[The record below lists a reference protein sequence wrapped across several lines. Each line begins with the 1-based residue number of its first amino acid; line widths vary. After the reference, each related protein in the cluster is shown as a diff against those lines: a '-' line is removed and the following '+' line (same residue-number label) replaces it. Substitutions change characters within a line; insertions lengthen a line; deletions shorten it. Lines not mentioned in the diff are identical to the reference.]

1 CSRGSKVKMANY
13 TAADVKALR
22 DRSGAGMMDCKGAL
36 DEADGNVDKALE
48 FLRLKGL
55 KGVTKREGR
64 TTSNGLILA
73 RVNGGTGYLVE
84 LACETDFVA
93 KTPKFVELADSVAD
107 AIAAAGAET
116 LEAALAANLGGK
128 TVSEAINDEAAI
140 MGEKVE
146 LRRVASLKDAAV
158 DAYLHRTSKD
168 LPPQVGV
175 LVAFSGS
182 DAETAHDVAVHIAA
196 FSPTVLSR
204 EDVDAET
211 VATERRIAEETARNE
226 GKPEAALSKIVEG
239 RVTGFFKENV
249 LLEQDFA
256 KDTKQSV
263 AKVLENA
270 GVTVSAFV
278 RFRVGA

>member
-1 CSRGSKVKMANY
+1 MANY

-48 FLRLKGL
+48 LLRLKGL

-64 TTSNGLILA
+64 TTSNGLVVA
-73 RVNGGTGYLVE
+73 RVEGGTGYLIE

-93 KTPKFVELADSVAD
+93 KADKFVALAESIGD
-107 AIAAAGAET
+107 AVVAAGADTVEK
-116 LEAALAANLGGK
+116 ALAASLNGK
-128 TVSEAINDEAAI
+128 TVADAINDEAAI
-140 MGEKVE
+140 IGEKVE
-146 LRRVASLKDAAV
+146 LRRVAVVKDAAV
-158 DAYLHRTSKD
+158 DAYLHRTSRD

-175 LVAFSGS
+175 LVAYSGS

-196 FSPTVLSR
+196 FSPTALTR
-204 EDVDAET
+204 DEIDAAT
-211 VATERRIAEETARNE
+211 VETERRIAEETARNE
-226 GKPEAALSKIVEG
+226 GKPEAALAKIVEG
-239 RVTGFFKENV
+239 RVNGFFKENV

-256 KDTKQSV
+256 KDNKLSV
-263 AKVLENA
+263 AKVLDNA
-270 GVTVSAFV
+270 GITVSQFV

>member
-1 CSRGSKVKMANY
+1 MANY

-22 DRSGAGMMDCKGAL
+22 ERSGAGMMDCKNAL
-36 DEADGNVDKALE
+36 DEANGDGDKAME
-48 FLRLKGL
+48 VLRVKGL
-55 KGVTKREGR
+55 KGVNKREGR
-64 TTSNGLILA
+64 TTSNGLIVA
-73 RVNGGTGYLVE
+73 RVNGGTGYLIE

-93 KTPKFVELADSVAD
+93 KAEKFVTLAESIAD
-107 AIAAAGAET
+107 AVVAAGAKT
-116 LEAALAANLGGK
+116 LEAALAADLGGK
-128 TVSEAINDEAAI
+128 SVADAINDEAAI

-146 LRRVASLKDAAV
+146 LRRVASVEDAKV

-175 LVAFSGS
+175 LVAYSGAN
-182 DAETAHDVAVHIAA
+182 DETAHDVAVHIAA
-196 FSPTVLSR
+196 FSPNHLTR
-204 EDVDAET
+204 DDVDAEV

-226 GKPEAALSKIVEG
+226 GKPEAALTKIVEG
-239 RVTGFFKENV
+239 RVNGFFKENV

-256 KDTKQSV
+256 KDNKLSV

-270 GVTVSAFV
+270 NLTVSAFV

>member
-1 CSRGSKVKMANY
+1 MANY

-73 RVNGGTGYLVE
+73 RVNGGTGYLIE

-93 KTPKFVELADSVAD
+93 KTPKFIELAESVAD

-116 LEAALAANLGGK
+116 LEAALAADLGGK
-128 TVSEAINDEAAI
+128 SVSDVINDEAAI

-175 LVAFSGS
+175 LVAYSGS

-204 EDVDAET
+204 EDVDAEV

-256 KDTKQSV
+256 KDNKQSV
-263 AKVLENA
+263 AKVLETA

>member
-1 CSRGSKVKMANY
+1 MANY

-22 DRSGAGMMDCKGAL
+22 ERSGAGMMDCKGAL
-36 DEADGNVDKALE
+36 DEADGNVEKALE
-48 FLRLKGL
+48 VLRLKGL

-64 TTSNGLILA
+64 TTSNGLIVS
-73 RVNGGTGYLVE
+73 RVSGNTGWLLE

-93 KTPKFVELADSVAD
+93 KAEKFISLSEAIADAVVAADAVTLDEALAADFGGKSVAD
-107 AIAAAGAET
+107 
-116 LEAALAANLGGK
+116 
-128 TVSEAINDEAAI
+128 AINDEAAI

-146 LRRVASLKDAAV
+146 LRRMAVVKGDAV

-175 LVAFSGS
+175 LVAYSGS
-182 DAETAHDVAVHIAA
+182 DADTAHDVAVHIAA
-196 FSPTVLSR
+196 FSPVHLHR
-204 EDVDAET
+204 DDVDADL

-226 GKPEAALSKIVEG
+226 GKPEAALPKIVEG

-256 KDTKQSV
+256 KDTKQTV

-270 GVTVSAFV
+270 GVTVGEFV

>member
-1 CSRGSKVKMANY
+1 MANY

-22 DRSGAGMMDCKGAL
+22 ERSGAGMMDCKNAL
-36 DEADGNVDKALE
+36 DEANGDLEKAME
-48 FLRLKGL
+48 VLRLKGL

-64 TTSNGLILA
+64 TTSNGLVVA
-73 RVNGGTGYLVE
+73 RVNGGTGYLIE

-93 KTPKFVELADSVAD
+93 KADKFVALAESIAD
-107 AIAAAGAET
+107 AVVAADAKS

-128 TVSEAINDEAAI
+128 SVADAINDEAAI

-146 LRRVASLKDAAV
+146 LRRVAVVEGQKV

-175 LVAFSGS
+175 LVAYSGN
-182 DAETAHDVAVHIAA
+182 DDETAHDVAVHIAA
-196 FSPTVLSR
+196 FSPNHLTR
-204 EDVDAET
+204 EDVNAEV

-226 GKPEAALSKIVEG
+226 GKPEAALAKIVEG

-256 KDTKQSV
+256 KDNKLSV

-270 GVTVSAFV
+270 GLEVSAFV
-278 RFRVGA
+278 RFPLGA

>member
-1 CSRGSKVKMANY
+1 MANY
-13 TAADVKALR
+13 TAQDVKALR
-22 DRSGAGMMDCKGAL
+22 ERSGAGMMDCKSAL
-36 DEADGNVDKALE
+36 DEADGNLDKAME
-48 FLRLKGL
+48 VLRLKGL

-64 TTSNGLILA
+64 TTSNGLIVA
-73 RVNGGTGYLVE
+73 RVNGGTGYLIE

-93 KTPKFVELADSVAD
+93 KAEKFIGLADKVAD
-107 AIAAAGAET
+107 AVAAAGATT
-116 LEAALAANLGGK
+116 LETALVADLGGK
-128 TVSEAINDEAAI
+128 TVQDAINDEAAI

-146 LRRVASLKDAAV
+146 LRKVGSLKDAAV
-158 DAYLHRTSKD
+158 DAYMHRTSKD

-175 LVAFSGS
+175 LVAYTGS

-196 FSPTVLSR
+196 FSPTVLKR
-204 EDVDAET
+204 EDVDADV

-239 RVTGFFKENV
+239 RVTGFFKESV

-256 KDTKQSV
+256 KDTKQTV

-270 GVTVSAFV
+270 GVTVSGFL

>member
-1 CSRGSKVKMANY
+1 MANY

-22 DRSGAGMMDCKGAL
+22 EKSGAGMMDCKSAL
-36 DEADGNVDKALE
+36 DEAEGNVEKAME
-48 FLRLKGL
+48 VLRLKGL

-64 TTSNGLILA
+64 TTSNGLIVA
-73 RVNGGTGYLVE
+73 RVSGGTGYLIE

-93 KTPKFVELADSVAD
+93 KAEKFIALAESVAD
-107 AIAAAGAET
+107 AIAAAGAT
-116 LEAALAANLGGK
+116 DLESALAANLNGK
-128 TVSEAINDEAAI
+128 TVQDAINDEAAI

-146 LRRVASLKDAAV
+146 LRKVAAVKDAAV

-175 LVAFSGS
+175 LVAYSGS
-182 DAETAHDVAVHIAA
+182 DADTAHDVAVHIAA
-196 FSPTVLSR
+196 FSPTALTRDDIS
-204 EDVDAET
+204 AET
-211 VATERRIAEETARNE
+211 VETERRIAGETARNE
-226 GKPEAALSKIVEG
+226 GKPEAALEKIVEG

-256 KDTKQSV
+256 KDNKKSV
-263 AKVLENA
+263 GKVLDEA
-270 GVTVSAFV
+270 GLKVSAFL

>member
-1 CSRGSKVKMANY
+1 MANY

-22 DRSGAGMMDCKGAL
+22 EKSGAGMMDCKGAL
-36 DEADGNVDKALE
+36 DEADGNVEKAME
-48 FLRLKGL
+48 VLRLKGL

-64 TTSNGLILA
+64 TTSNGLIVA
-73 RVNGGTGYLVE
+73 RVSGGTGWLVE

-93 KTPKFVELADSVAD
+93 KAPVFIALADKVAD
-107 AIAAAGAET
+107 AIVAGGAKS
-116 LEAALAANLGGK
+116 LEAALTADLGGK
-128 TVSEAINDEAAI
+128 SVVDAINDEAAI

-146 LRRVASLKDAAV
+146 LRRVAVAEGAAV

-175 LVAFSGS
+175 LVAYSGA
-182 DAETAHDVAVHIAA
+182 DAATAHDVAVHIAA
-196 FSPTVLSR
+196 FSPTALSR
-204 EDVDAET
+204 DEIDAEV

-226 GKPEAALSKIVEG
+226 GKPEAALTKIVEG
-239 RVTGFFKENV
+239 RVNGFFKENV

-256 KDTKQSV
+256 KDNKLSV

-270 GVTVSAFV
+270 GITVSAFA
-278 RFRVGA
+278 RMRVGA

>member
-1 CSRGSKVKMANY
+1 MANY

-22 DRSGAGMMDCKGAL
+22 ERSGAGMMDCKNAL
-36 DEADGNVDKALE
+36 DEANGDGEKAME
-48 FLRLKGL
+48 VLRVKGL
-55 KGVTKREGR
+55 KGVNKREGR
-64 TTSNGLILA
+64 TTSNGLVVA
-73 RVNGGTGYLVE
+73 RVNGGTGYLIE

-93 KTPKFVELADSVAD
+93 KAEKFVSLAESIAD
-107 AIAAAGAET
+107 AVVAAGAKT

-128 TVSEAINDEAAI
+128 SVADAINDEAAI

-146 LRRVASLKDAAV
+146 LRRVASVEDAKV

-175 LVAFSGS
+175 LVAYSGAN
-182 DAETAHDVAVHIAA
+182 DETAHDVAVHIAA
-196 FSPTVLSR
+196 FSPNHLTR
-204 EDVDAET
+204 DDVSAEV

-226 GKPEAALSKIVEG
+226 GKPEAALDKIVEG

-256 KDTKQSV
+256 KDNKLSV
-263 AKVLENA
+263 SKVLDNA
-270 GVTVSAFV
+270 GLTVSAFV

>member
-1 CSRGSKVKMANY
+1 MANY
-13 TAADVKALR
+13 TASDVKALR
-22 DRSGAGMMDCKGAL
+22 ERSGAGMMDCKSAL
-36 DEADGNVDKALE
+36 DEADGNIDKAME

-64 TTSNGLILA
+64 TTSNGLIVA
-73 RVNGGTGYLVE
+73 RVSGGTGYLIE

-93 KTPKFVELADSVAD
+93 KAEKFVALADSVAD
-107 AIAAAGAET
+107 AIVAAGADT
-116 LEAALAANLGGK
+116 LESALAADLDGK
-128 TVSEAINDEAAI
+128 TVEAAINDEAAI

-158 DAYLHRTSKD
+158 DSYLHRTSKD

-175 LVAFSGS
+175 LVAYSG
-182 DAETAHDVAVHIAA
+182 DNAETAHDVAVHIAA
-196 FSPTVLSR
+196 FSPSVLTR
-204 EDVDAET
+204 EEVAEET

-239 RVTGFFKENV
+239 RVNGFFKENV

-256 KDTKQSV
+256 KDNKQTV
-263 AKVLENA
+263 AKVLDAA
-270 GVTVSAFV
+270 GVKVSAFV

>member
-1 CSRGSKVKMANY
+1 MANY
-13 TAADVKALR
+13 TAQDVKALR
-22 DRSGAGMMDCKGAL
+22 ERSGAGMMDCKAAL
-36 DEADGNVDKALE
+36 DEADGNLDKAME
-48 FLRLKGL
+48 VLRLRGL

-64 TTSNGLILA
+64 TTSNGLIVA
-73 RVNGGTGYLVE
+73 RVNGGTGYLIE

-93 KTPKFVELADSVAD
+93 KAPKFIELADKVAD
-107 AIAAAGAET
+107 AVAAAGATT
-116 LEAALAANLGGK
+116 LEAALAADLSGK
-128 TVSEAINDEAAI
+128 SVQDAINDEAAI

-146 LRRVASLKDAAV
+146 LRKVGSLKDAAV
-158 DAYLHRTSKD
+158 DAYMHRTSKD

-175 LVAFSGS
+175 LVAYSGS
-182 DAETAHDVAVHIAA
+182 DSDTAHDVAVHIAA
-196 FSPTVLSR
+196 FSPSVLKR
-204 EDVDAET
+204 EDVDADV

-256 KDTKQSV
+256 KDTKQTVS
-263 AKVLENA
+263 KVLENA
-270 GVTVSAFV
+270 GVTVSGFL

>member
-1 CSRGSKVKMANY
+1 MANY

-22 DRSGAGMMDCKGAL
+22 ERSGAGMMDCKGAL

-48 FLRLKGL
+48 VLRLKGL

-64 TTSNGLILA
+64 TTSNGLIVS
-73 RVNGGTGYLVE
+73 RVSGNTGWLLE

-93 KTPKFVELADSVAD
+93 KAEKFISLSEAIADAVVAADAVTLDEALAADFGGKSVAD
-107 AIAAAGAET
+107 
-116 LEAALAANLGGK
+116 
-128 TVSEAINDEAAI
+128 AINDEAAI

-146 LRRVASLKDAAV
+146 LRRMAVVKGDAV

-175 LVAFSGS
+175 LVAYSGS
-182 DAETAHDVAVHIAA
+182 DADTAHDVAVHIAA
-196 FSPTVLSR
+196 FSPVHLHR
-204 EDVDAET
+204 DDVDADL

-226 GKPEAALSKIVEG
+226 GKPEAALPKIVEG

-256 KDTKQSV
+256 KDTKQTV

-270 GVTVSAFV
+270 GVTVGEFV

>member
-1 CSRGSKVKMANY
+1 MANY

-22 DRSGAGMMDCKGAL
+22 ERSGAGMMDCKNAL
-36 DEADGNVDKALE
+36 DEANGDGEKAME
-48 FLRLKGL
+48 VLRLKGL

-64 TTSNGLILA
+64 TTSNGLVVA
-73 RVNGGTGYLVE
+73 RVSGGTGYLLE

-93 KTPKFVELADSVAD
+93 KAEKFVSLAESIAD
-107 AIAAAGAET
+107 AVVAAGAKT

-128 TVSEAINDEAAI
+128 SVADAINDEAAI

-146 LRRVASLKDAAV
+146 LRRVAVVEDAKV

-175 LVAFSGS
+175 LVAYSGN
-182 DAETAHDVAVHIAA
+182 DDETAHDVAVHIAA
-196 FSPTVLSR
+196 FSPNHLTR
-204 EDVDAET
+204 DDVAADV

-226 GKPEAALSKIVEG
+226 GKPEAALEKIVEG

-256 KDTKQSV
+256 KDNKLSV
-263 AKVLENA
+263 AKVLDNA
-270 GVTVSAFV
+270 GLKVSGFV